1 MKAQLTPT
9 SNFILPL
16 LRALESVGGSGK
28 KMDIYRM
35 LEKKMDLRPSDME
48 MTKSGWHRYHIH
60 VNYLVGNM
68 RKAGLLEPGAGDN
81 SLRITA
87 TGLRLIGK

>member
-28 KMDIYRM
+28 KIDIYQM
-35 LEKKMDLRPSDME
+35 LEKKMDLSPADME